1 MRFARCTRCAM
12 PASWGEFVSS
22 KHRAKMP
29 SAVSI
34 VARSYP
40 DRIIGIENRLP
51 WHLGTDLKNFKALT
65 QGHAIIMGR
74 KTFESLGRPLPNRV
88 NIVLSRSSIEDTE
101 KVKWARDP
109 ETALL
114 LADFYSICMGKN
126 QFFVIGGE
134 NIYDI
139 FDKYINKIFLTD
151 VNSGPINGDAKFDF
165 DLDSSEWYYKYER
178 EFPRSPIDDFSFRI
192 SYLVRRKPEHRQRMI
207 TEFKTRNPLFE
218 GNWDRLQ
225 RLHSSEREREIE
237 AEQLSF
243 IDNL

>member
-1 MRFARCTRCAM
+1 
-12 PASWGEFVSS
+12 VSS

-88 NIVLSRSSIEDTE
+88 NIVLSRSPIDDTD

-114 LADFYSICMGKN
+114 LADFYSICMGRN

-134 NIYDI
+134 NIYEI

-165 DLDSSEWYYKYER
+165 DFDASEWYYRYER
-178 EFPRSPIDDFSFRI
+178 EFPKSSVDDFSFRI

-218 GNWDRLQ
+218 GNWGKLQ
-225 RLHSSEREREIE
+225 YLDSTEREREVE